1 MRHLIWILTL
11 LAAPALA
18 QSELPLPRLFTVTG
32 VASYDTLNVRAA
44 PAASGAD
51 IGDLRPA
58 ETVEVLR
65 LSEDGKWGRVSI
77 GEAAG
82 WVSMR
87 FLRET
92 PPAIGRSPD
101 LPYGMPAEMECSG
114 TEPFWGL
121 RLRTGQY
128 VQTLDYSESGAPE
141 VFPMIGA
148 ANVSNRSTDHFAFT
162 APPLTGFITREMC
175 DDGMSEAEFGW
186 SLYLLRQGEN
196 GLALRQGCCTALQ
209 P

>member
-1 MRHLIWILTL
+1 MHRLICILTL
-11 LAAPALA
+11 LAAPAMA
-18 QSELPLPRLFTVTG
+18 QSELPLPKLFTVTG
-32 VASYDTLNVRAA
+32 VAENDTLNVRAA
-44 PAASGAD
+44 PAASAAD
-51 IGDLRPA
+51 IGDVQPA
-58 ETVEVLR
+58 GTVEVLR

-87 FLRET
+87 FLRQT
-92 PPAIGRSPD
+92 PQTVGRSPD

-121 RLRTGQY
+121 RVRTGQY
-128 VQTLDYSESGAPE
+128 VQSDGNSALGAPE
-141 VFPMIGA
+141 VFPMTGA
-148 ANVSNRSTDHFAFT
+148 ATVSNRSLDHFAFS
-162 APPLTGFITREMC
+162 APPQAGFITRQMC

-186 SLYLLRQGEN
+186 SLYLLWQGEN
-196 GLALRQGCCTALQ
+196 GLSLLQGCCTALQ